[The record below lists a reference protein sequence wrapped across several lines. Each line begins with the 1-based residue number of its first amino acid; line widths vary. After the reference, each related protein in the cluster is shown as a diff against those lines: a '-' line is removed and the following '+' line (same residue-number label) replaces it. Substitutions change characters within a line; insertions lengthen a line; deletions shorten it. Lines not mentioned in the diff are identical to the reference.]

1 MAFIALIS
9 FCFSLFACSKAEPKK
24 STALIIYMGD
34 PEDVVKGTVRDEK
47 IPHAFLEPGER
58 FFLQK
63 QIEFKAKGVF
73 DPQTPSNWSSELNKN
88 DTALGGDTPNGTL
101 FQFNDDSSATIRS
114 ENLIMHLSKDS
125 SRNYQIDSVSMDG
138 RTVEAK
144 LLHFSASEDGKIFSL
159 MLLDSASDKLKK
171 RITVFYFNR
180 TAEMPKAVP
189 AELPRRLNY
198 INGAGVKF
206 RWSKEKPLEL
216 SICQGFNLQT
226 VAEVR
231 EATEIWTKELE
242 GKVTVNLSLPGEVK
256 PFSDLKQKC
265 ISIVDGF
272 RALPNPRFAF
282 YGVTYTIS
290 NLESHTLV
298 DADIFIFKSEFE
310 KYRKPFLSQ
319 DLETLRKYTF
329 THELGHFFGLG
340 HQTQAGPS
348 IMSYETSLA
357 IKLHPYDLDAL
368 RTLYAD

>member
-1 MAFIALIS
+1 
-9 FCFSLFACSKAEPKK
+9 
-24 STALIIYMGD
+24 MGD
-34 PEDVVKGTVRDEK
+34 PEDVVKGTSRDEK
-47 IPHAFLEPGER
+47 IPHAFLDPGER
-58 FFLQK
+58 FYLQK

-73 DPQTPSNWSSELNKN
+73 DPVAPSNWSSELNKN
-88 DTALGGDTPNGTL
+88 DTALGSNTPNGTL

-114 ENLIMHLSKDS
+114 ENLIMHLSPDS
-125 SRNYQIDSVSMDG
+125 SGDYRIDSVSMEG
-138 RTVEAK
+138 KTVDAK

-180 TAEMPKAVP
+180 TTEVPKAVS

-206 RWSKEKPLEL
+206 RWPKEKPLEL

-226 VAEVR
+226 VGEIR
-231 EATEIWTKELE
+231 EATAIWTKELE
-242 GKVTVNLSLPGEVK
+242 GKVTVNVSLPGEVK

-272 RALPNPRFAF
+272 RALPNPKYAF